1 MAFSGPA
8 PEVRP
13 PPCTERSAS
22 PVPFAAAAELPSW
35 PHVLLG
41 SPAPLSLSLPRARHR
56 PPLPAPFIFHPPQ
69 IINGRLAMLAFV
81 AALGAELSSGESV
94 LRQVA
99 DAPALIGITFA
110 LFIAASIIP
119 IVKNAKREALGPF
132 TPAAE
137 LLNGRA
143 AMLGFASL
151 LAVEVLRG
159 NGLPLF

>member
-1 MAFSGPA
+1 
-8 PEVRP
+8 
-13 PPCTERSAS
+13 
-22 PVPFAAAAELPSW
+22 
-35 PHVLLG
+35 
-41 SPAPLSLSLPRARHR
+41 
-56 PPLPAPFIFHPPQ
+56 
-69 IINGRLAMLAFV
+69 MLAFV

-110 LFIAASIIP
+110 LFTAASIIP
-119 IVKNAKREALGPF
+119 IVKNAKREAVGPF